1 MILLDTHA
9 WIWHLADS
17 SRLSAAA
24 ARTIR
29 EQTHDESL
37 LVSAMSVWELFML
50 VKKQRLQL
58 KVAPASFLSVTHR
71 DPLFRFVPV
80 DERIARRSVE
90 LADIHA
96 DPADRMILATAVEL
110 GATLVSCDPR
120 FREYGLC
127 SVVW

>member
-17 SRLSAAA
+17 GSLSPD
-24 ARTIR
+24 ARRSIS
-29 EQTHDESL
+29 EQTRDHSIF
-37 LVSAMSVWELFML
+37 VSAVSVWELFML
-50 VKKQRLQL
+50 VKKGRLEL
-58 KVAPASFLSVTHR
+58 NVAPASFLSVTRR
-71 DPLFRFVPV
+71 DPLLSFVSV

-90 LADIHA
+90 LPDIHT
-96 DPADRMILATAVEL
+96 DPADRMIIATAIEL
-110 GATLVSCDPR
+110 GVGVVTCDSR